1 MINYTELKAAMTQL
15 GYQMSSGT
23 GWTASD
29 DTAYR
34 SYLYLHQNNLTPYL
48 GKMGMA
54 YTGIL
59 PEGFPGTSTKT
70 LVSLAIS
77 GYDAPLLIGVPQ
89 QLVATGTYDD
99 ESTEDVTSSV
109 NWGTADELVAT
120 VEGGLLTG
128 VAEGEVEI
136 SAELGEVQATPIS
149 VTVEAAPELVSIAV
163 TGYTDP
169 LAPEGTVQLTATGTY
184 DDESTE
190 DVTATATWESSDE
203 LVAVVDAG
211 LVTGVANGSA
221 DITASVGDITSPA
234 VAVTVETAAPELV
247 NVVIELPSSTMVA
260 GTNQDMVARAHYD
273 DESTEDVTAQVTAW
287 YSSDPGVAA
296 FADPSVGIVDAIAAG
311 TTNITCDVLG
321 ITSDAAVLT
330 VTEE

>member
-1 MINYTELKAAMTQL
+1 MINYAELKSAMSAL
-15 GYQMSSGT
+15 GYAMSSGT

-29 DTAYR
+29 DDNYR
-34 SYLYLHQNNLTPYL
+34 SYLYLHQNNLNTYL

-99 ESTEDVTSSV
+99 ESTEDVTASV
-109 NWGTADELVAT
+109 N
-120 VEGGLLTG
+120 
-128 VAEGEVEI
+128 
-136 SAELGEVQATPIS
+136 
-149 VTVEAAPELVSIAV
+149 
-163 TGYTDP
+163 
-169 LAPEGTVQLTATGTY
+169 
-184 DDESTE
+184 
-190 DVTATATWESSDE
+190 WESSDE

-221 DITASVGDITSPA
+221 DITASVGGITSPA
-234 VAVTVETAAPELV
+234 VAVTVETATPELV
-247 NVVIELPSSTMVA
+247 NVVIELPSSTLVV

-296 FADPSVGIVDAIAAG
+296 FADPSIGIVDAIAEG

>member
-29 DTAYR
+29 DKAYR

-99 ESTEDVTSSV
+99 ESTEDVTASV
-109 NWGTADELVAT
+109 NWGTTDELVAT

-184 DDESTE
+184 DDASTA
-190 DVTATATWESSDE
+190 DVTASAVWTSSDD
-203 LVAVVDAG
+203 LVATVAAG
-211 LVTGVANGSA
+211 LVTGVAAGNA
-221 DITASVGDITSPA
+221 TITASIGEIEA
-234 VAVTVETAAPELV
+234 QQA
-247 NVVIELPSSTMVA
+247 VVIEAAAPTLVSVGLSAASTTIVESGTTQMTATGTYDDSSTADLTAEVTDWTSSDELVATVDSAGLVTAVGA
-260 GTNQDMVARAHYD
+260 GTADIGGTHDGVILTPV
-273 DESTEDVTAQVTAW
+273 SITVTAA
-287 YSSDPGVAA
+287 
-296 FADPSVGIVDAIAAG
+296 
-311 TTNITCDVLG
+311 
-321 ITSDAAVLT
+321 
-330 VTEE
+330 